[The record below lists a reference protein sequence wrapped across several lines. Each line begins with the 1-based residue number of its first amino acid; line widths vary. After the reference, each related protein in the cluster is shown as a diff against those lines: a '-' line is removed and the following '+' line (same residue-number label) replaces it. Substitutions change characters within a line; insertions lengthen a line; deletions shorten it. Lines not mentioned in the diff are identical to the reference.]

1 MTDGWIKLHR
11 ILLDKPIWKCSTP
24 EQKVILITLLMM
36 VNSKEAEWE
45 WQSKKFKVRPGQMI
59 TSANSIMKEC
69 GQHISRQN
77 IRTALDKFEKY
88 EFLTKQSTK
97 TGMLVTIENWG
108 TYQSI
113 EKNQPSYQPS
123 ANQEVTT
130 NKKDKKDKN
139 IYIDHFER
147 FWSTYPKKVGKAV
160 ALKSFH
166 KLKVNNELLE
176 TMLSAIEIQKQSK
189 QWGDKQFIPNPATY
203 LNQRRWEDEID
214 TEISKEQ
221 IRITSDGAFQF

>member
-1 MTDGWIKLHR
+1 MAEGWIKLHR
-11 ILLDKPIWKCSTP
+11 MLKDKPIWKCSTP

-45 WQSKKFKVRPGQMI
+45 WQGKKFKVRPGQMI

-69 GQHISRQN
+69 GQGISRQN

-88 EFLTKQSTK
+88 DFLTKQSTK

-108 TYQSI
+108 TYQST

-139 IYIDHFER
+139 IYIGHFDA
-147 FWSTYPKKVGKAV
+147 FWNTYPRKVGKA
-160 ALKSFH
+160 AAEKSF
-166 KLKVNNELLE
+166 KKLNADDGLLKVILL
-176 TMLSAIEIQKQSK
+176 AIDNQKQSK
-189 QWGDKQFIPNPATY
+189 QWSDKQFIPHPATWI
-203 LNQRRWEDEID
+203 NQRRWEDEID
-214 TEISKEQ
+214 NAESSGELKVTA
-221 IRITSDGAFQF
+221 DGTFKI